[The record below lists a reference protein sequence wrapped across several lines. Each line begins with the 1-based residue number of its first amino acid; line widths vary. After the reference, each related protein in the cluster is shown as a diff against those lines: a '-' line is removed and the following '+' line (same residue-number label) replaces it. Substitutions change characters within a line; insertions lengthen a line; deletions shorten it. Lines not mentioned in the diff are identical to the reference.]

1 MNTKPILILSLT
13 LAFAIAMGG
22 CANSG
27 TEATPQPKASGA
39 RGMSPA
45 MEEKT
50 SSTHH

>member
-1 MNTKPILILSLT
+1 MNYKLFLILSLT
-13 LAFAIAMGG
+13 FTFAIGG